1 MEPVGYNMFMLTAN
15 KKLTKVEQKR
25 ALRAL
30 LLKIRTTKKQ
40 SDLSKLL
47 DLLLTKDEKEAIL
60 RRIVV
65 GEMLER
71 KAKYRDIAKTLG
83 VSHQTISN
91 VRDILEARG
100 YGRNPRR
107 RRAYTRRKR
116 RERPLLGYYKG
127 APSIL

>member
-15 KKLTKVEQKR
+15 KNLTKVERKR
-25 ALRAL
+25 ALKIL
-30 LLKIRTTKKQ
+30 LSKIRTTKKQ
-40 SDLSKLL
+40 SDLNKLL
-47 DLLLTKDEKEAIL
+47 DLFLTKDEKEAIL

-71 KAKYRDIAKTLG
+71 KVKYRDIAKALG

-100 YGRNPRR
+100 YGRNPGR

-116 RERPLLGYYKG
+116 KERPLLGYYKG